1 MHSGI
6 LPPMVL
12 CLLKGKP
19 GAKMHSARSTPPHD
33 PLLSVTFGMIQTN
46 HCCAVLIAVCARP
59 YNEQQRNS
67 FTYLHEIRMLFQSD
81 AAVGR
86 SHTRRWRYNITTPPL
101 PRSLTYDT
109 HNEWLIRGKEWT
121 PKHAFESLLMNS

>member
-19 GAKMHSARSTPPHD
+19 GAKMHSAVPPPHD

-59 YNEQQRNS
+59 YNEQQETLLRIS
-67 FTYLHEIRMLFQSD
+67 TRLGCFFKVTQQWEDLTLDVD
-81 AAVGR
+81 A
-86 SHTRRWRYNITTPPL
+86 TTSSSSP
-101 PRSLTYDT
+101 LTYDT
-109 HNEWLIRGKEWT
+109 HNEWLIRGNE
-121 PKHAFESLLMNS
+121 